1 MNNKKIMKSKLR
13 KMLTTTLVVFS
24 IVLFILAVN
33 PSNTPNTKAQTLV
46 SGDSFSIM
54 QISDT
59 QFLAV
64 SQRQLFQDTTS
75 WIINNSANY
84 NLKMVIHTGDI
95 VDNINGTTG
104 QSNDPVQWDCAN
116 TAMLKLLSAGIPYCW
131 DAGNHDQIPWN
142 DPAGTWLGS
151 SYAAFNATNMR
162 SKPYWVSDAVDSK
175 NTAVKFTYN
184 NYEFLIV
191 NIEYKASNST
201 LDWMKVLIENNRGA
215 NVIIA
220 AHTYLNAK
228 GGYGFSSAGL
238 PGEVAWCTNLRTII
252 DGYPNVFLTLSGHD
266 PTGSANTTRVGN
278 RQEIFFNRQ
287 VVTTSA
293 GQTGAAAVR
302 IYTFNLTTKAVQ
314 TTTYMLD
321 NKTWLT
327 NAANQFSFN
336 ATLKLPLNAVST
348 QSNTVAAKGST
359 VTFNAA
365 PTGGVTPY
373 SYQWY
378 KYSTS
383 GNIALG
389 TNSSQLQYTANSYST
404 DMIYCI
410 VTDAHGATVVTPAM
424 TLMIAQETLNPTATV
439 TPNPTS
445 TAIPQPTL
453 QQATPTP
460 IPQITVPPTPTPETT
475 NELFTLSTTAIIII
489 SVVVIVICGA
499 IAWVLIARKR

>member
-1 MNNKKIMKSKLR
+1 MKNVKYKMR
-13 KMLTTTLVVFS
+13 KMLTITLTVFLMA
-24 IVLFILAVN
+24 LFILAGN
-33 PSNTPNTKAQTLV
+33 PSTTPNTKAQTLV

-75 WIINNSANY
+75 WIVNNSANY

-104 QSNDPVQWDCAN
+104 QSNDPAQWDCAN
-116 TAMLKLLSAGIPYCW
+116 TAMLKLLNAGIPYCW

-151 SYAAFNATNMR
+151 SYTAFNATNMR

-175 NTAVKFTYN
+175 NTAVKFAYN
-184 NYEFLIV
+184 NYEFLII

-201 LDWMKVLIENNRGA
+201 LDWMKALIENNRGT

-220 AHTYLNAK
+220 AHTYLNVK

-266 PTGSANTTRVGN
+266 PSGSANTTRVGN

-293 GQTGAAAVR
+293 GQTGSAAVR
-302 IYTFNLTTKAVQ
+302 IYTFNLTSKRVD

-336 ATLKLPLNAVST
+336 ASLKLPLNAAST
-348 QSNTVAAKGST
+348 QSNTVIAKGNM
-359 VTFNAA
+359 VTFSAT
-365 PTGGVTPY
+365 PTGGVSPY

-378 KYSTS
+378 KYTT
-383 GNIALG
+383 GGTIALG
-389 TNSSQLQYTANSYST
+389 TNSSQLQYTVNSYNT
-404 DMIYCI
+404 EMIYCL
-410 VTDAHGATVVTPAM
+410 VTDAHGATVLTTGM
-424 TLMIAQETLNPTATV
+424 TIMTTQEASNPIITAKPDHTSTV
-439 TPNPTS
+439 TPQPTIPQATPKPTPQTTIPPTS
-445 TAIPQPTL
+445 T
-453 QQATPTP
+453 
-460 IPQITVPPTPTPETT
+460 PETAQ
-475 NELFTLSTTAIIII
+475 EQFTLSTTVIVAILGIIII
-489 SVVVIVICGA
+489 VVCVT
-499 IAWVLIARKR
+499 AWAVTARKR